1 MSCAVTWTHEIVERD
16 PNPLAIPPR
25 PSPEP
30 AESVQFDQLPDRLW
44 TYRVTTGGP
53 DAVRTIGFIRWS
65 TDDQWIARTLGSAT
79 AAASIRKFTDRA
91 RAAAWLQRRLAGGRR

>member
-1 MSCAVTWTHEIVERD
+1 MTGAVAWTHQIVEGSSD
-16 PNPLAIPPR
+16 PFAIPPR

-30 AESVQFDQLPDRLW
+30 EAAIQFDQMRGRLW
-44 TYRVTTGGP
+44 TYRVTIGGP
-53 DAVRTIGFIRWS
+53 DAVRVIGFIRWS

-91 RAAAWLQRRLAGGRR
+91 KAASWLQRRLIGGRC